1 MLKGIATSSG
11 IAIGKVYKLEQPKIV
26 VNEEKCEPAKEL
38 EVFENA
44 LNKTIADIEKIKEAL
59 ERIERFVKKYTK

>member
-26 VNEEKCEPAKEL
+26 LSEL
-38 EVFENA
+38 KQDN
-44 LNKTIADIEKIKEAL
+44 LK
-59 ERIERFVKKYTK
+59 RR

>member
-26 VNEEKCEPAKEL
+26 LKEAKQTVEEAL
-38 EVFENA
+38 GIFENA
-44 LNKTIADIEKIKEAL
+44 MEKIHLNACG
-59 ERIERFVKKYTK
+59 T

>member
-26 VNEEKCEPAKEL
+26 VSEEKCDPEKQL
-38 EVFENA
+38 GIFEDA
-44 LNKTIADIEKIKEAL
+44 LKKTISDIEQIKERASATL
-59 ERIERFVKKYTK
+59 AD